1 MKLAQDIIKTQ
12 SLKKKYSWKL
22 SMMANFKAKNSMYV

>member
-12 SLKKKYSWKL
+12 SLNMISGVVDATLL
-22 SMMANFKAKNSMYV
+22 SALSQ

>member
-12 SLKKKYSWKL
+12 SLNMVSGVVDATLL
-22 SMMANFKAKNSMYV
+22 SALSR